1 MNVINRHPPDGQFSD
16 SRLLPDEGN
25 SVGSAIPIAAK
36 AAIASAL
43 RPACQVGQQREWSQA
58 WPVDSVPKGRIGSGA
73 CRRRRSRDS
82 APVASARSCG

>member
-1 MNVINRHPPDGQFSD
+1 MNVMNRHPPDGQFSD

-43 RPACQVGQQREWSQA
+43 RPARQVVQQRECSQA
-58 WPVDSVPKGRIGSGA
+58 WPVDSVPKGRIGSGHVA
-73 CRRRRSRDS
+73 AAGRGRR
-82 APVASARSCG
+82 A